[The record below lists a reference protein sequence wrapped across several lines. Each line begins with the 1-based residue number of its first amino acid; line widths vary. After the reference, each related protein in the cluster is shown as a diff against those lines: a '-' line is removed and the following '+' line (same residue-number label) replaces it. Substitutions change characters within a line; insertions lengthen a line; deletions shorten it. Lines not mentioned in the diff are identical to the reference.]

1 MAQQDVHLHTFS
13 GGEVS
18 VDALARVDQEKL
30 AQAAEIEE
38 NILPALIGRGRFRPG
53 TEYLDS
59 IYLDQP
65 CRMIPFIRRI
75 SETALLEL
83 TDGALRVWVDDE
95 PVTRASVSATVAN
108 GDFET
113 TGSWT
118 LTNTGGAESDIDTTA
133 PGRLFLRATYAG
145 GTALAEQS
153 VATSSPN
160 VEHALRIV
168 VERGPVSLRVG
179 SSTGLDDLIGE
190 TSLDSGV
197 FSLSFTPISSP
208 FYIQLFTRQ
217 QTTKLVSSCEV
228 ESAGVMVLDGPWV
241 AEDLPSIKFDQSID
255 VTFLTHPSWS
265 TRKIERRNAT
275 SWGVCEYK
283 QGGGPFSV
291 GASAQ
296 LTLTPSDNEGNIT
309 ITASGALFS
318 EDDVGRLIKITHA
331 RTEMTCRLAGGEQ
344 YTEAFKVQ
352 GVGADHE
359 FAITVAGTWTGSV
372 KVQRSFL
379 GPDLGFTDT
388 NSIASNGST
397 TGYNTG
403 TDMDNQVVWFR
414 VGFTAA
420 SYSSGSATVR
430 VTYAGYG
437 SFGFA
442 RVTSFST
449 STVVYAEVLKR
460 FWNTYASTQWQLG
473 TWYGGNWP
481 TSAKFHDGRLWFGS
495 SNSPVGSVADDFY
508 DFSTQMQDS
517 AGNYAVTDD
526 ASIQR
531 DIAVSGGINE
541 VTDMVSLQ
549 RLVMLTDGQEIT
561 ARADAFDRPLTPTV
575 CQFKPTSTI
584 GSSSTVSP
592 VKMDKRAFYINAVG
606 DRLYQLLYNF
616 QQQDYDS
623 DDLTE
628 LNEYIL
634 SDGPDGGCYATDIAV
649 QRHPNSYVW
658 IVRSDGQLVGMLFSE
673 KQTITCW
680 FRFVTDGEFENVVVL
695 PVSNT
700 EQRVY
705 VVVKRTINGVTRRY
719 LEKFAK
725 STEALGRAVSKQLDA
740 GKSFA
745 GPASTVSVPHLAG
758 EEVYAW
764 ANGVNLGTFTADGSG
779 NVALGASYTNIWV
792 GLGYEARYKT
802 AKLAYGA
809 RQGSALL
816 KKKNIAEI
824 GLLTTYVVPEGVF
837 YGQSFDDGAMYAMP
851 VPGEGMNVGGA
862 GIMHEALD
870 EATFPFSG
878 DWNTD
883 SRVCLKVL
891 PNNPVTFNGLVI
903 NMDTNEG

>member
-1 MAQQDVHLHTFS
+1 MAEQSVHLHTLS

-18 VDALARVDQEKL
+18 IDALARVDQEKL

-53 TEYLDS
+53 TEHLDSVYLDAPS
-59 IYLDQP
+59 RI
-65 CRMIPFIRRI
+65 IPFVRSL

-83 TDGALRVWVDDE
+83 TDGVLRVWVDDE
-95 PVTRASVSATVAN
+95 LVTRSSVSATVAN
-108 GDFET
+108 GDFEA

-118 LTNTGGAESDIDTTA
+118 LTNTDGAESDIDTTA
-133 PGRLFLRATYAG
+133 PGRLFLRATAAG
-145 GTALAEQS
+145 STAKAEQA
-153 VATSSPN
+153 VATTSTGT
-160 VEHALRIV
+160 EHALRIEV
-168 VERGPVSLRVG
+168 DRGPVSLRVG

-190 TSLDSGV
+190 TSLETGV
-197 FSLSFTPISSP
+197 FSLAFTPQSSP
-208 FYIQLFTRQ
+208 FYIQLFTRR
-217 QTTKLVSSCEV
+217 QTTVLVSSCEV
-228 ESAGVMVLDGPWV
+228 ESSGVMVLDAPWV
-241 AEDLPSIKFDQSID
+241 AEDLSSIKWDQSID

-265 TRKIERRNAT
+265 PRKIERRGPT

-283 QGGGPFSV
+283 QSGGPFSV

-359 FAITVAGTWTGSV
+359 FALTVSGTWTGSV

-379 GPDLGFTDT
+379 GPELGFTDT
-388 NSIASNGST
+388 NSIGSNGST
-397 TGYNTG
+397 SGYNTG

-420 SYSSGSATVR
+420 SYTSGSANVR
-430 VTYAGYG
+430 VTYGGYG
-437 SFGFA
+437 SFGIA
-442 RVTSFST
+442 RVTSYSSATEVF
-449 STVVYAEVLKR
+449 AEVLKR

-473 TWYGGNWP
+473 TWRGGDWP
-481 TSAKFHDGRLWFGS
+481 TSNKFHDGRLWFGS

-584 GSSSTVSP
+584 GSTSVVSP

-623 DDLTE
+623 DNLME

-634 SDGPDGGCYATDIAV
+634 SNGPAGGCTAVDMAV
-649 QRHPNSYVW
+649 QRHPDSYVW

-673 KQTITCW
+673 KQTVTCW
-680 FRFVTDGEFENVVVL
+680 FRYVTDGEIERVAVL

-700 EQRVY
+700 EQRIY

-725 STEALGRAVSKQLDA
+725 STEALGAAVSKQLDA
-740 GKSFA
+740 GKYVA
-745 GPASTVSVPHLAG
+745 GPTSTLSVPHLAG
-758 EEVYAW
+758 ETVYVW
-764 ANGVNLGTFTADGSG
+764 ANGANLGSFTADSSG
-779 NVALGASYTNIWV
+779 NVALGASYSNIWV

-816 KKKNIAEI
+816 KKKNVAEI
-824 GLLTTYVVPEGVF
+824 GLLCSYVVPEGVF
-837 YGQSFDDGAMYAMP
+837 YGPTFTDGEMYAMP
-851 VPGEGMNVGGA
+851 VPGEGLDLGGA
-862 GIMHEALD
+862 DALQTTLD
-870 EATFPFSG
+870 ETTFPFSG
-878 DWNTD
+878 NWDTD
-883 SRVCLKVL
+883 ARVCLKVM